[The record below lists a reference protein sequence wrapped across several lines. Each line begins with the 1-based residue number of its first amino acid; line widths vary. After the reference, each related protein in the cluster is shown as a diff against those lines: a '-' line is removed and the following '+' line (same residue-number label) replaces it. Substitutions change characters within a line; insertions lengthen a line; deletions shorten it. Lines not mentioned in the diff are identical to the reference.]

1 MATFTGTNLDDFI
14 TSDADLISA
23 RKGND
28 TVHATNAVAATVQG
42 GEGADLIFYD
52 GAGFASLSG
61 GDAGDTM
68 TGGGFE
74 DTLTGENGADL
85 LFGGDGGDRLFGND
99 GLDQLFGG
107 AGLDTLA
114 GGNND
119 DILDGGA
126 GADRLDGGV
135 GLDAAS
141 YQSSAI
147 GVRVDLASP
156 GANTGD
162 AAGDVFVSI
171 ENLIGSDFGDVLKGN
186 SAANLLVGGLGNDV
200 LAAGGNA
207 DRLKGGEGADTLQGQ
222 GGNDTLEGE
231 TGDDMLS
238 GGTGSR
244 DLFVFHEYGFDPAT
258 RSWGHDTIS
267 DFEDGID
274 ALDFR
279 NTGAYGSPIAFAD
292 LTITQEGA
300 HTLIVGPNDGESI
313 LLLNRPVDTVTIG
326 DFIFL

>member
-1 MATFTGTNLDDFI
+1 MATYTGTNLDDLI
-14 TSDADLISA
+14 TSEADIISA

-28 TVHATNAVAATVQG
+28 TIHATNAVAATVQG

-52 GAGFASLSG
+52 GAGSASLSG
-61 GDAGDTM
+61 GDAGDTV

-74 DTLTGENGADL
+74 DTLAGENGADL
-85 LFGGDGGDRLFGND
+85 LFGGDGGDWLFGND

-107 AGLDTLA
+107 LGLDTLV

-119 DILDGGA
+119 DILDGGG

-147 GVRVDLASP
+147 GVRVDLANP
-156 GANTGD
+156 AANTGD

-171 ENLIGSDFGDVLKGN
+171 ENLVGSDFNDVLKGDN
-186 SAANLLVGGLGNDV
+186 AANLLVGGLGNDV

-207 DRLKGGEGADTLQGQ
+207 DRVKGGEGNDTLQGQ

-231 TGDDMLS
+231 TGNDLLS
-238 GGTGSR
+238 GGGGSR
-244 DLFVFHEYGFDPAT
+244 DLFVFHEYGLDPLT

-279 NTGAYGSPIAFAD
+279 NTGAFGSPITFD
-292 LTITQEGA
+292 SLTISQQGA
-300 HTLIVGPNDGESI
+300 DTLIVGPNDGESI
-313 LLLNRPVDTVTIG
+313 LLLNRPADTVTVA